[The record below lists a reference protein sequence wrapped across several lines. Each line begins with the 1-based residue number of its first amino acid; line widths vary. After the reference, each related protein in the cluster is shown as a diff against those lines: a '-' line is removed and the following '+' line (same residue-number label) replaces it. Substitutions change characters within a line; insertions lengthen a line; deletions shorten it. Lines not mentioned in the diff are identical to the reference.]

1 MWNLKYDTNIS
12 RNKKDLQNTK
22 NRLVVAKGKEI
33 WY

>member
-1 MWNLKYDTNIS
+1 MTQTNIS